1 MDRPGRVPVEQA
13 YIAHLWAYGKVVGRG
28 SARGGLPG
36 ARFLLALPAEG
47 GEGAF
52 LPLPA
57 KHRGLALRSF
67 LGRPVHAHFWPRT
80 DGEGLL
86 REAALVHIFPLEDP
100 PPGLSRPTFL
110 VRGRLLGVE
119 REGGR
124 VAVEVRPNP
133 KGRLKEPFT
142 LVLWAPLSLLEG
154 LPPVGSGVYVEGE
167 ARLKTRRLVAKKVEP
182 ARLWDDPS

>member
-1 MDRPGRVPVEQA
+1 MEQA